1 MKNVLKAG
9 MTIGFAVVWMAG
21 CSSPSEDLC
30 QKACENVGV
39 VVSSSSAGEGATGIP
54 ELGNCV
60 RTCLPQSKAYVEC
73 LSNAD
78 TLKSMRECHGDS
90 ES

>member
-1 MKNVLKAG
+1 MNGLKAG
-9 MTIGFAVVWMAG
+9 TALGFVMVWMAG
-21 CSSPSEDLC
+21 CSGSSEDLC

-60 RTCLPQSKAYVEC
+60 RTCLPQSKAYIEC
-73 LSNAD
+73 LSTAK